1 MIPELRRAF
10 NAAFS
15 DETYARYKTGLEREA
30 GCPVE
35 FRLAETPL
43 FLPPALRDQ
52 IVTAGLEIIDALASS
67 EHQAYSLAAVPAAFD
82 APGCDAHPQFLQ
94 VDFALVRDPAA
105 PADGIVARLIELQGF
120 PSLYAFQFVQG
131 PAFRRITPGGDRLGF
146 LLGGL
151 DPEGYLTLLRR
162 VLLGGHPPENV
173 VLLELHPEQQKTLAD
188 FRLTERLW
196 GIATVDAATVEVR
209 GRELWYRRDGRPT
222 RILRVYDRIVVD
234 ELVAKGIELP
244 FRFIDELDVEWAG
257 HPNWFFRWSKH
268 SLPWLRHPA
277 VPEARLL
284 SDVAGTP
291 DDLDRWVLKP
301 LFAFAGSGVKVEVSP
316 ADLSAV
322 PSDQRSRTM
331 LMRKVDYEP
340 IIETVDGLRSKA
352 EVRLMLVWPLD
363 DPRPTPVTTLVR
375 LSQGKMMGVDFNRD
389 RTWVGSST
397 SLWPVDAA

>member
-1 MIPELRRAF
+1 MIPELRRAY

-15 DETYARYKTGLEREA
+15 DDVYARYKADLEREA

-43 FLPPALRDQ
+43 FLPPGLRDA
-52 IVTAGLEIIDALASS
+52 IVTAGLEIIAALASP
-67 EHQAYSLAAVPAAFD
+67 EHQAYSLAAVPPAFD
-82 APGCDAHPQFLQ
+82 APGVDAHPQFLQ
-94 VDFALVRDPAA
+94 VDFALVRDAA
-105 PADGIVARLIELQGF
+105 RAEIVPRLIELQGF
-120 PSLYAFQFVQG
+120 PSLYAFQFAQG
-131 PAFRRITPGGDRLGF
+131 PAFRRITPGGEKLGF

-151 DPEGYLTLLRR
+151 DPDGYLALLRR
-162 VLLGGHPPENV
+162 VLLGGHPAENV

-196 GIATVDAATVEVR
+196 GIATVDASSVEVR

-234 ELVAKGIELP
+234 ELVAKDVRLP
-244 FRFIDELDVEWAG
+244 FRFTDELDLEWAG

-268 SLPWLRHPA
+268 SLPWLRHPT

-284 SDVAGTP
+284 SEVDGAP
-291 DDLDRWVLKP
+291 DDLDAWVLKP
-301 LFAFAGSGVKVEVSP
+301 LFAFAGSGVKVEVTP
-316 ADLSAV
+316 EELAAV
-322 PSDQRSRTM
+322 PDEGRSQTM

-363 DPRPTPVTTLVR
+363 DPAPTPVTTLVR
-375 LSQGKMMGVDFNRD
+375 LSQGTMMGVDFNRD

-397 SLWPVDAA
+397 SLWPL